1 VAVSTLWEVGAFIY
15 GPVHGFMIWNLF
27 LAAVPAV
34 LSLVVFRNGA
44 RRNVAWW
51 VGVGAWVV
59 FLPNAPYVLTDV
71 VHMVGA
77 MRDSSSDRHAY
88 LVMATYGVLFAG
100 GLASYAFSM
109 QLVRRYLHRAV
120 ADRVVAPL
128 ILVVHALC
136 VLAMYLGRVI
146 RLNSWDVLTAPDRV
160 VASVVRVPRPLTV
173 VELVVMFVVVGA
185 AVFATV
191 AVGDKAV
198 VHCRRWLPF

>member
-1 VAVSTLWEVGAFIY
+1 VGAFIYGLIY

-34 LSLVVFRNGA
+34 LSLVVFRNGV
-44 RRNVAWW
+44 RRNLPWW
-51 VGVGAWVV
+51 IGLGAWIL

-77 MRDSSSDRHAY
+77 MRNSSSDQHAY
-88 LVMATYGVLFAG
+88 LVIATYAVLFAG
-100 GLASYAFSM
+100 GMGSYAFSM
-109 QLVRRYLHRAV
+109 QLFRRYLHRAV
-120 ADRVVAPL
+120 ADRLVAPV
-128 ILVVHALC
+128 ILFVHALC
-136 VLAMYLGRVI
+136 VLAMYLGRAI
-146 RLNSWDVLTAPDRV
+146 RLNSWDVLTAPNRV

-173 VELVVMFVVVGA
+173 VELAVMFVVVGA